1 LTGLQELG
9 RYAAFAAQAFPAA
22 ISAVLRPGE
31 CARQLYHV
39 YVRALPLSSV
49 TGLALGVVIW
59 LHLHGVLLR
68 SGPGNVQLLPQLL
81 ALAVVLELA
90 PLAAG
95 LVVAGRSGAGLAA
108 ELGTLRLTEQVDA
121 LEALGLSP
129 MRYLVGP
136 RVLACMVALPLLTVL
151 VGSVALLGG
160 LVAELVGGILTPREY
175 WTASLAGLRLNDL
188 LMAPA
193 KTVVF
198 GFLIGTVACF
208 CGLEA
213 HGGTEGVGHAATRG
227 VVWSILLLMLSDVC
241 LVRAFQ

>member
-1 LTGLQELG
+1 
-9 RYAAFAAQAFPAA
+9 
-22 ISAVLRPGE
+22 
-31 CARQLYHV
+31 
-39 YVRALPLSSV
+39 
-49 TGLALGVVIW
+49 LGVVIW

-95 LVVAGRSGAGLAA
+95 FVVAGRSGAGLAA
-108 ELGTLRLTEQVDA
+108 ELSSLRLTEQVDA

-136 RVLACMVALPLLTVL
+136 RVLACMAALPLVTIVVGAMAL
-151 VGSVALLGG
+151 VGGV
-160 LVAELVGGILTPREY
+160 VAEQIGGILTLREY
-175 WTASLAGLRLNDL
+175 WSSSLGALRLNDL

-193 KTVVF
+193 KTIVF

-208 CGLEA
+208 CGMEA

-227 VVWSILLLMLSDVC
+227 VVWSIFFLMLSDVF